1 LKLQEIDVI
10 IGVYNGEEYLTD
22 MLQSLKS
29 QKGVLI
35 NLIVTD
41 DGSLD
46 SSISIVKT
54 FSNAFNSLVIVN
66 GPKHGPAENFF
77 SALKFSNSAY
87 LAFADQD
94 DIWRD
99 DHLVNSIARLQNFGL
114 EPALTFCAV
123 QEFKTS
129 SSKVRKW
136 PKKHPSLELDAL
148 ISENP
153 ARGCTMVMNKKATTI
168 LRNSNPRNAIMHDWW
183 ALLLIKLVGKVVYSD
198 SQEVRYRIHQKSV
211 TYGSRKFVSRFSRLH
226 SSINGLWSPE
236 LQLNSVLENIS
247 IGSLDLKS
255 MKQIQLFNSTSKKS
269 IIFYRNRL
277 RMRLLDE
284 IAIRFF
290 LMIRKRT
297 NE

>member
-1 LKLQEIDVI
+1 MKSPEVDVI
-10 IGVYNGEEYLTD
+10 LGVYNGEEYLAD

-46 SSISIVKT
+46 SSVSIVRS

-66 GPKHGPAENFF
+66 GPRHGPAENFF

-87 LAFADQD
+87 VAFADQD

-99 DHLVNSIARLQNFGL
+99 DHLVNSIARLQKFDL
-114 EPALTFCAV
+114 EPALTFCSV
-123 QEFKTS
+123 QEFKTGS
-129 SSKVRKW
+129 IKVRKW
-136 PKKHPSLELDAL
+136 PKRHPSLELATL
-148 ISENP
+148 ICENP
-153 ARGCTMVMNKKATTI
+153 ARGCTMVMNKKAATI

-183 ALLLIKLVGKVVYSD
+183 ALLLIKLVGKVLYSD

-211 TYGSRKFVSRFSRLH
+211 TNNSRKLTKRFSRFR
-226 SSINGLWSPE
+226 SAAYGLWAPE

-247 IGSLDLKS
+247 IGRLDSKSLKQLKMFTTMHKS
-255 MKQIQLFNSTSKKS
+255 SLF
-269 IIFYRNRL
+269 FYPKRF
-277 RMRLLDE
+277 RMRLRDE
-284 IAIRFF
+284 IAIRF
-290 LMIRKRT
+290 LLIIRSRPS
-297 NE
+297 E